1 MKRFASMVSALA
13 ILLSLAA
20 SMNGAALEG
29 TVLTVA
35 ERGLSADIPSD
46 FHVFAAEADA
56 NTTGIFSSDLMI
68 NSTDPEAGRIF
79 LSIFSVYDD
88 VMMRMSPSSLS
99 DLFLSAEISAVESH
113 GDAVVG
119 NWSAAGPQGQNV
131 TVYILETPDPRVSG
145 GSYDMASWS
154 LDGNVQVLMVS
165 TAERNVTENLIGT
178 LKIEWAADP
187 SSFFGLK

>member
-1 MKRFASMVSALA
+1 MKRFASTVSALVF
-13 ILLSLAA
+13 LLSLAA
-20 SMNGAALEG
+20 AMNGSALEG

-46 FHVFAAEADA
+46 FSIYAAEADA

-88 VMMRMSPSSLS
+88 VMTRMSPASLS
-99 DLFLSAEISAVESH
+99 DLFLSAEISTVESH
-113 GDAVVG
+113 GDAVVA
-119 NWSAAGPQGQNV
+119 NWSAVDRQGQNV
-131 TVYILETPDPRVSG
+131 TVYTLETPDPRVSG

-154 LDGNVQVLMVS
+154 LEGKVQVLMVS
-165 TAERNVTENLIGT
+165 TADRNVTENLIST
-178 LKIEWAADP
+178 LKIE
-187 SSFFGLK
+187 

>member
-1 MKRFASMVSALA
+1 MKRFASTVPALA
-13 ILLSLAA
+13 LLLALAA

-35 ERGLSADIPSD
+35 ERGFSADIPFD
-46 FHVFAAEADA
+46 FSIYAAEADA

-79 LSIFSVYDD
+79 LSVFSVYDD
-88 VMMRMSPSSLS
+88 VMRRMSPASLS
-99 DLFLSAEISAVESH
+99 DLFLSAEISAVEAH

-119 NWSAAGPQGQNV
+119 NWSAVDLQGQNV
-131 TVYILETPDPRVSG
+131 TVLIMETPDPRVSG
-145 GSYDMASWS
+145 GSYDMASWC
-154 LDGNVQVLMVS
+154 LEGNVLVLMVS

-178 LKIEWAADP
+178 LKIE
-187 SSFFGLK
+187 